1 MADYGVQ
8 PTGFVR
14 KPLAV
19 ILAEI
24 EAANITEFGPGIIQT
39 SQSPLGQV
47 NGVFA
52 DLTAQLWEILADV
65 YQSYDPDQA
74 EGLRLDTLA
83 RLRILS
89 RGVNESDADF
99 RKAITNTG
107 RARVD
112 LQDLTRAVRGVDGV
126 IYTQVFVNDTATT
139 DANGMPPNT
148 VAVAV
153 IGGSDDEIT
162 RQMRDYI
169 VPGISTYGNVSVS
182 TEIEGFCRSFLI
194 VRPITVAVTLA
205 VEVRTRPDAFGCPPP
220 STGAIRDALVN
231 GLALLNGDDVTWFKI
246 RSLVESV
253 FPTVEVVS
261 INGARDGNDLE
272 SSTINLPVA
281 IDFLE
286 IATFAVDDVTVT
298 VTV

>member
-1 MADYGVQ
+1 MTDYGVQ

-14 KPLAV
+14 KPLP
-19 ILAEI
+19 ITLSEI
-24 EAANITEFGPGIIQT
+24 EASLITEFGPQLIQT
-39 SQSPLGQV
+39 SQSPLGQI
-47 NGVFA
+47 NGVMA
-52 DLTAQLWEILADV
+52 DLITQLWELLADV

-74 EGLRLDTLA
+74 EGLRLDTLG

-89 RGVNESDADF
+89 RGVNETDADF
-99 RKAITNTG
+99 RNAITNTG

-126 IYTQVFVNDTATT
+126 VYTQVFVNDTSEV

-153 IGGSDDEIT
+153 IGGDDGDVT

-182 TEIEGFCRSFLI
+182 TEIEGFCRSFLV
-194 VRPITVAVTLA
+194 VRPITVAVTLR
-205 VEVRTRPDAFGCPPP
+205 VEVRTRKDAFGCPPP
-220 STGAIRDALVN
+220 STGAIRAAIVER
-231 GLALLNGDDVTWFKI
+231 LALINGDDVTWFKI
-246 RSLVESV
+246 RSLVEAL

-272 SSTINLPVA
+272 PTAVNLPVA
-281 IDFLE
+281 INFLE
-286 IATFAVDDVTVT
+286 IATLTIDDVTV
-298 VTV
+298 VVVD